1 MDDQSALA
9 RKREV
14 PNIEASPVQLSV
26 VIPVFN
32 ETDSVEFLHRRLS
45 ETLAA
50 IGKSYEVIYVDD
62 GSTDGSDKKLGEL
75 YRNDPRMTVI
85 RFNRNYGQHAAVIAG
100 FERSQGDIVVTL
112 DADLQ
117 NPPEEIPK
125 LLAKLE
131 EGYDVV
137 GGWREGRQDSGVRR
151 VLSFL
156 VNRVS
161 SLIVGVKMK
170 DYGCMLRAY
179 RRPVVKRICE
189 CQEMASFIPALANA
203 FAGSVAEISVSHSA
217 RETGRSKYGAFR
229 LMRLNFDLLTGFSLL
244 PIQVVSFA
252 GILISFAGLGFAA
265 FLFIRRFIV
274 GPEVEGVF
282 TLFAI
287 LFFFVGLQI
296 LALGL
301 IGEYIGRI
309 YMEVRRRPRYII
321 KETWE

>member
-14 PNIEASPVQLSV
+14 PNIDASSVQLSV

-32 ETDSVEFLHRRLS
+32 ETESVEALHRRLS
-45 ETLAA
+45 ETLAP

-75 YRNDPRMTVI
+75 YRNDPKVTVI

-100 FERSQGDIVVTL
+100 FERSRGDVVVTL
-112 DADLQ
+112 DGDLQ

-151 VLSFL
+151 VLSFMI
-156 VNRVS
+156 NQVS
-161 SLIVGVKMK
+161 SLIIGVKMK

-179 RRPVVKRICE
+179 RRPVVERICE

-203 FAGSVAEISVSHSA
+203 FAGSVAEIPVSHSA
-217 RETGRSKYGAFR
+217 RTTGRSKYGPFS
-229 LMRLNFDLLTGFSLL
+229 LLRLNFDLLTGFSLL
-244 PIQVVSFA
+244 PIQVVSVAGVLISIAGIGFA
-252 GILISFAGLGFAA
+252 G
-265 FLFIRRFIV
+265 FLLIRRFIV

-309 YMEVRRRPRYII
+309 YMEVRRRPRYVI